1 MNETA
6 ELANNLPAIILISLW
21 WAFLST
27 LDILFTPRDS
37 DKPDRTAAKPPD
49 DTAAA
54 ADGEDAAYA
63 EFRELDPA
71 FSVEAFLKG
80 ARRAYDAVLHAYAL
94 GDFKSLRPLLSDEVL
109 EAFAEACAGR
119 REREET
125 LELTVVG
132 IESAKIVSAE
142 VSAGTMDIAVLFHAQ
157 IVSAERAA
165 NGDVIGGDPVAL
177 AITSDLW
184 TFSRPVPVEGNAWIV
199 VATDE
204 MAPEPA

>member
-6 ELANNLPAIILISLW
+6 ELADNLPAIILISLW

-37 DKPDRTAAKPPD
+37 DKSDDAAAKPPD
-49 DTAAA
+49 DATATN
-54 ADGEDAAYA
+54 DEQDAAYA
-63 EFRELDPA
+63 ELRELDPA
-71 FSVEAFLKG
+71 FGAEAFLKG

-109 EAFAEACAGR
+109 EAFADACAGR
-119 REREET
+119 RERQET
-125 LELTVVG
+125 LELTVIG
-132 IESAKIVSAE
+132 IESAEIVSTE
-142 VSAGTMDIAVLFHAQ
+142 VTSGTMEIAVLFHAQ

-165 NGDVIGGDPVAL
+165 NGDVIGGDPAVVAV
-177 AITSDLW
+177 TSDLW
-184 TFSRPVPVEGNAWIV
+184 TFARPVPVDGNAWIV

-204 MAPEPA
+204 IVAEPA